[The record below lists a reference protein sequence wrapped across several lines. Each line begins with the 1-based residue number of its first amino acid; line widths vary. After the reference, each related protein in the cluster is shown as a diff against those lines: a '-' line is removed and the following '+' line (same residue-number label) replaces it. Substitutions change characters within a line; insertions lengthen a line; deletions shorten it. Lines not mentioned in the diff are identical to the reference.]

1 MFNGA
6 GGRQKQP
13 SAFHDRN
20 STMKYRFPL
29 ALGAA
34 AAAGFVAMPAQA
46 HDHAKSSQQRGCQA
60 VTKAQVEAQF
70 GRFNQAWATRNPDTV
85 TKLFSRGA
93 VLLPTVSNT
102 PRTDHAGI
110 RDYFVSFLK
119 AQPVGK
125 IDSSNVRLGCN
136 TASRT
141 GTWTVSLTDPTTRQ
155 ARDVKARYS
164 FIYVYENGEW
174 KIDHLHSSMM
184 PEQTTQTATSAK

>member
-1 MFNGA
+1 LE
-6 GGRQKQP
+6 KK
-13 SAFHDRN
+13 
-20 STMKYRFPL
+20 MKTGL
-29 ALGAA
+29 SLVAA
-34 AAAGFVAMPAQA
+34 AAAAAALSAAPAVAQNRAPT
-46 HDHAKSSQQRGCQA
+46 CQK

-70 GRFNQAWATRNPDTV
+70 DRFNQAWATRNPDTV
-85 TKLFSRGA
+85 TRLFSRQA

-102 PRTDHAGI
+102 PRTNHAGI

-119 AQPVGK
+119 GQPVGS
-125 IDSSNVRLGCN
+125 IDTSNVRLGCN

-141 GTWTVSLTDPTTRQ
+141 GTWTVRLTDPATRQ

-184 PEQTTQTATSAK
+184 PEPA

>member
-1 MFNGA
+1 
-6 GGRQKQP
+6 
-13 SAFHDRN
+13 
-20 STMKYRFPL
+20 MKVRYAMIL
-29 ALGAA
+29 AA
-34 AAAGFVAMPAQA
+34 AAAATSAMPAAAQGRA
-46 HDHAKSSQQRGCQA
+46 AKCQA

-70 GRFNQAWATRNPDTV
+70 TRFNQAWATGSPDRV
-85 TKLFSRGA
+85 TSLFSRAA

-119 AQPVGK
+119 AQPVGS
-125 IDSSNVRLGCN
+125 IETSNVRIGCN

-141 GTWTVSLTDPTTRQ
+141 GTWTVRLTDPATRQ

-164 FIYVYENGEW
+164 FIYVYEGGQW

-184 PEQTTQTATSAK
+184 PEPMA